1 VSVRVEF
8 VENDRRWRA
17 ALPARTLARQAVAAA
32 LAECGVKLARGA
44 EMCIHLVNDE
54 EIRGVNKQWRDK
66 DAPTNVLSFPAVDAA
81 HVAESKLLGDVLI
94 ALETLERE
102 AAEEGRSLTDHFRHL
117 VVHGFLHLL
126 GYDHIEDDE
135 AEAMEA
141 LETRALQRLGV
152 ADPYADSELESAAT

>member
-1 VSVRVEF
+1 MSVRVEF

-32 LAECGVKLARGA
+32 LAECGLKLARGA

-54 EIRGVNKQWRDK
+54 EMRGINKQWRDK

-81 HVAESKLLGDVLI
+81 HVGDSKLLGDVLI
-94 ALETLERE
+94 AIETLERE
-102 AAEEGRSLTDHFRHL
+102 AQQEGKSLSDHFRHL

-126 GYDHIEDDE
+126 GYDHVEDAE

-152 ADPYADSELESAAT
+152 ADPYAEREFASASP